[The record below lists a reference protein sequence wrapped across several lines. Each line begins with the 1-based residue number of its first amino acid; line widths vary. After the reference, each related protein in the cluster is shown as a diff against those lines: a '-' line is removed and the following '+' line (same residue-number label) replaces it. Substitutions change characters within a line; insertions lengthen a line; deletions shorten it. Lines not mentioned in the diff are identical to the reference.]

1 MGEALCLRRSQGR
14 YCFDLAGLL
23 WRLVAGG
30 EVAHLAA
37 VDVVVGDAAT
47 SAALLT
53 ANREALTEETLAG
66 TN

>member
-1 MGEALCLRRSQGR
+1 M
-14 YCFDLAGLL
+14 

-37 VDVVVGDAAT
+37 VDVIVGDAAT

-53 ANREALTEETLAG
+53 ANREALTEKDVSRH
-66 TN
+66 